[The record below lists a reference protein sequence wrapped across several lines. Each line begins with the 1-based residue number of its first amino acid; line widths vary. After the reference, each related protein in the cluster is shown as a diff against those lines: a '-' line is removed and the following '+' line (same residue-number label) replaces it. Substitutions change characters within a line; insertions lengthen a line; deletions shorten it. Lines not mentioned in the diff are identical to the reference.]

1 LSLPNGTEC
10 QAELDQMFSDFQ
22 PRCKRSSIRIV
33 GMKMKSRLDELR
45 RAETAT
51 TPITVDSSS
60 DSDES
65 SDKDEDN
72 RSVAVATPVE
82 APTAQS
88 ITKVKLCNLD
98 LGHVL
103 VSGFPGDPTL
113 GWEFRFWIP
122 IPRTAGIR
130 NSTSEF
136 GIPELSSGKSN
147 RKT

>member
-1 LSLPNGTEC
+1 MSLPNGTEC

-82 APTAQS
+82 ASTAQS

-98 LGHVL
+98 LGHV

-113 GWEFRFWIP
+113 GWEFRFWIL

-130 NSTSEF
+130 NSTSEV